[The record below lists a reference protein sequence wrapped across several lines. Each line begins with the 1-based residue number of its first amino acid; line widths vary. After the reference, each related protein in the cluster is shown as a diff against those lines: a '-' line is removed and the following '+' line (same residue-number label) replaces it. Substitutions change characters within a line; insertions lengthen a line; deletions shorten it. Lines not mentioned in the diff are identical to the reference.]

1 VRALLEVTPEEYA
14 ASPRAEAWRRLD
26 RVEVPLVAA
35 VAGWALGGGCELAF
49 ACDVVVAADTAVFG
63 QPEAKLGLIPGAG
76 GTQRWA
82 RAVGRFAAAD
92 VVLAGR
98 TVDAFEARELG
109 LVAKVVPAER
119 VVVAGVA
126 LAQRI
131 AAGAPLSLRAAKAAL
146 RAAEELPLS
155 EGLRHERE
163 QLLRV
168 LATEDRTEG
177 ITAFLEKRPPRFAG
191 R

>member
-1 VRALLEVTPEEYA
+1 
-14 ASPRAEAWRRLD
+14 
-26 RVEVPLVAA
+26 
-35 VAGWALGGGCELAF
+35 
-49 ACDVVVAADTAVFG
+49 
-63 QPEAKLGLIPGAG
+63 LIPGAG